1 MSDCEDVLDY
11 ILEKKIGCNFA
22 SSYIKIAEYKET
34 KVKDLRK
41 AEETIRTGLNY
52 LSQSEKLSKEYKRL

>member
-22 SSYIKIAEYKET
+22 SSYIKISEYKET

-41 AEETIRTGLNY
+41 GEETIRTGLNY